1 MPQLIRFLLTH
12 AAIGFGL
19 GIVFVT
25 ALMVFDVNGLKTL
38 IWASDIW
45 YVALFM
51 MAFFFGLTFGSVQ
64 IGVATML
71 LAEEHQRG
79 DGSGTFRRLWS
90 RVRPYLAPPARRELA
105 PIPVKKRSGTRLKR

>member
-1 MPQLIRFLLTH
+1 MPKLIRFLLTH
-12 AAIGFGL
+12 AAIGFSL
-19 GIVFVT
+19 GIIFVT
-25 ALMVFDVNGLKTL
+25 GLMVFDVNGLKTL

-45 YVALFM
+45 YMALFM

-79 DGSGTFRRLWS
+79 DGSGTMRRLWS
-90 RVRPYLAPPARRELA
+90 RVRPYLAPPPRRQLAPVPVKERRET
-105 PIPVKKRSGTRLKR
+105 SLKR